1 MKKIL
6 REPLFY
12 FLMLGGFFFVL
23 FQLVSDQGFG
33 DSSQLEKIVV
43 SKGRI
48 QALKLGF
55 EKVWQRPPGQ
65 KELNGLIQSFI
76 KEEVMYR
83 EALALGLDQGD
94 PIVRRR
100 LRQKIEFLFEDLTAL
115 EEPDDSELQAYLD
128 ANPEAYRQPSR
139 FSFQQVYLNT
149 SQRGPGV
156 ETDAKELLARLR
168 AEDIDAASAGDS
180 LMLKRQF
187 VNETD
192 RDIERALGR
201 QFLDGLVAV
210 PSGSWQGPV
219 VSGFGLHLVYIHE
232 RIDGEIPELS
242 AARDQVFRDW
252 SSEQRKKTNQQIY
265 QNLRKRY
272 EVTVEDPLSENT
284 NNASLTKVVG

>member
-232 RIDGEIPELS
+232 RIAGKIPELS
-242 AARDQVFRDW
+242 ATRDQVFRDW
-252 SSEQRKKTNQQIY
+252 SSEQRKETNRQIY

-272 EVTVEDPLSENT
+272 EVTFEDPLSENT
-284 NNASLTKVVG
+284 NNASLTQVVG

>member
-252 SSEQRKKTNQQIY
+252 SSEQRKKTNKQIY

>member
-12 FLMLGGFFFVL
+12 FLMLGVFFFAL
-23 FQLVSDQGFG
+23 FQLVSDEGFG
-33 DSSQLEKIVV
+33 DPNQLEKIVV

-48 QALKLGF
+48 QALKLSF

-83 EALALGLDQGD
+83 EALALGLDQDD

-100 LRQKIEFLFEDLTAL
+100 LSQKLEFLFEDLTAL

-139 FSFQQVYLNT
+139 YNFQQVYLNT

-156 ETDAKELLARLR
+156 ESDAKDLLARLR

-180 LMLKRQF
+180 LMLKRYF

-252 SSEQRKKTNQQIY
+252 SSEQRKETNQQIY

-272 EVTVEDPLSENT
+272 EVTFEDPLSENT
-284 NNASLTKVVG
+284 NNASLTQVVG

>member
-1 MKKIL
+1 
-6 REPLFY
+6 
-12 FLMLGGFFFVL
+12 
-23 FQLVSDQGFG
+23 
-33 DSSQLEKIVV
+33 
-43 SKGRI
+43 
-48 QALKLGF
+48 
-55 EKVWQRPPGQ
+55 
-65 KELNGLIQSFI
+65 
-76 KEEVMYR
+76 MYR
-83 EALALGLDQGD
+83 EALALGLDQDD

-100 LRQKIEFLFEDLTAL
+100 LRQKLEFLFEDLTAL

-139 FSFQQVYLNT
+139 YSFQQVYLNT

-156 ETDAKELLARLR
+156 ESDAKELLTRLR

-180 LMLKRQF
+180 LMLKRHF

-232 RIDGEIPELS
+232 RIAGKIPELS
-242 AARDQVFRDW
+242 ATRDQVFRDW
-252 SSEQRKKTNQQIY
+252 SSEQRKETNQKIY

-272 EVTVEDPLSENT
+272 EVTFEDPLSENT
-284 NNASLTKVVG
+284 NNASLTQVVG

>member
-156 ETDAKELLARLR
+156 ETDAKELLTRLR

-252 SSEQRKKTNQQIY
+252 SSEQRKKTNKQIY